1 MSKAMNP
8 LPSLIRASAQDA
20 ANAQMRAANRK
31 KWDEADYDLACATQR
46 RLTLACYGKPGENQ
60 REMAF
65 IRFQVAEQWQR
76 KGLIGL
82 DSQWDDVLAEID
94 RALSA

>member
-1 MSKAMNP
+1 
-8 LPSLIRASAQDA
+8 
-20 ANAQMRAANRK
+20 
-31 KWDEADYDLACATQR
+31 
-46 RLTLACYGKPGENQ
+46 LACYGKPGENQ

-82 DSQWDDVLAEID
+82 DSKWDDVLAEID

>member
-1 MSKAMNP
+1 MPKPINP
-8 LPSLIRASAQDA
+8 LPSLLRASAQDA
-20 ANAQMRAANRK
+20 ANTRMRAANRK
-31 KWDEADYDLACATQR
+31 KWNDDDWNLACDTQE

-65 IRFQVAEQWQR
+65 IRFQIAEQWQR

-82 DSQWDDVLAEID
+82 DSKWDDVLAEID
-94 RALSA
+94 RALAS